1 MTDGVPE
8 RMATLLHVVDYSG
21 SDPQTARLV
30 EEVLARLPVDEFAVG
45 IVSSGAEL
53 ERARALAGRLARP
66 VEVID
71 VPALVH
77 RFAVALGE
85 DAQFAGSPTHE
96 VLADT
101 FIDPGVVW
109 FPQLQFH
116 LPAHR
121 GLAKIVAGIPDV
133 SLIEM
138 AEFLAEKGD
147 AVESAAAT
155 GLAAMADM
163 ALRRVAASPARLV
176 APSGRVADHLAKT
189 YGCSPAQVILPT
201 PSLLDLPAE
210 PVPGLP
216 PHYIIYAGGIGPL
229 GNHESLL
236 MAQARLKG
244 EGKPFPLVL
253 AGEGTSRIAGGTGH
267 RGAYLKGLIDHLGLV
282 LGTDVHILDDVT
294 PGALKTAF
302 SQSSG
307 VILPAL
313 AEDAALL
320 AAGQAAEL
328 GVPLAASDMAGPR
341 DYFSRRGIAPL
352 WFRPGAAD
360 EIAAVLGA
368 LRAASPK
375 PPARLPDPGWDEVAQ
390 SYLTLFREQA
400 ILAASQSGVQ

>member
-1 MTDGVPE
+1 MTGGAPK
-8 RMATLLHVVDYSG
+8 RMATLLHVVDYTG

-30 EEVLARLPVDEFAVG
+30 EEVLARLPADDFAIG
-45 IVSSGAEL
+45 IVSSGTGL
-53 ERARALAGRLARP
+53 ERAHALAGKLTRP
-66 VEVID
+66 IEVID
-71 VPALVH
+71 TPALIH
-77 RFAVALGE
+77 RFAVALGP
-85 DAQFAGSPTHE
+85 DAEFTGSPTYE
-96 VLADT
+96 VLGDT
-101 FIDPGVVW
+101 FNDPDVVW

-138 AEFLAEKGD
+138 AEFLAEKGGT
-147 AVESAAAT
+147 VESASAT

-176 APSGRVADHLAKT
+176 APSRRVADYLAKI
-189 YGCSPAQVILPT
+189 YGCSPALVTVPT
-201 PSLLDLPAE
+201 PSLRDLPAE

-216 PHYIIYAGGIGPL
+216 PRYIIYAGGIGPL

-236 MAQARLKG
+236 MAQARLKSG
-244 EGKPFPLVL
+244 GQAFPLVL
-253 AGEGTSRIAGGTGH
+253 AGEGTALIASGTTH
-267 RGAYLKGLIDHLGLV
+267 RGAYLKALIEHLGLIPGEDVHV
-282 LGTDVHILDDVT
+282 LGELT
-294 PGALKTAF
+294 PGALKTVF

-307 VILPAL
+307 AVVPVL
-313 AEDAALL
+313 AEDDALL

-328 GVPLAASDMAGPR
+328 GVQIAVSDMPGPR
-341 DYFSRRGIAPL
+341 EYFTRRGLSPL

-368 LRAASPK
+368 LRDAAPR
-375 PPARLPDPGWDEVAQ
+375 PPADLPNAGWDEVAQ

-400 ILAASQSGVQ
+400 ILAASQSGVH

>member
-1 MTDGVPE
+1 
-8 RMATLLHVVDYSG
+8 MATLLHVVDYTPP
-21 SDPQTARLV
+21 DPQTARLV
-30 EEVLARLPVDEFAVG
+30 EEVLARLPADEFAVG

-53 ERARALAGRLARP
+53 DRARALAGRLDRP
-66 VEVID
+66 VEVHD

-77 RFAVALGE
+77 RFAVALDG
-85 DAQFAGSPTHE
+85 DARFTGSPTHE

-101 FIDPGVVW
+101 FIAPGVVW

-121 GLAKIVAGIPDV
+121 GLAKIVAGIPDT

-147 AVESAAAT
+147 SVESATAT

-176 APSGRVADHLAKT
+176 APSRRVADHLAKT
-189 YGCSPAQVILPT
+189 YGCAPALVTVPT
-201 PSLLDLPAE
+201 PSLLDVPAEAVPALPA
-210 PVPGLP
+210 
-216 PHYIIYAGGIGPL
+216 HYIVYAGGIGPL

-236 MAQARLKG
+236 MAQARLKSV
-244 EGKPFPLVL
+244 GKAFPLVL
-253 AGEGTSRIAGGTGH
+253 AGEGTEQVASGVSH
-267 RGAYLKGLIDHLGLV
+267 RGAYLKGLVEHLGLGLGLDIHV
-282 LGTDVHILDDVT
+282 LGDLT
-294 PGALKTAF
+294 PGELKTVF

-307 VILPAL
+307 AILPAV

-328 GVPLAASDMAGPR
+328 GVRLAVSDMPGPR
-341 DYFSRRGIAPL
+341 DYFSRRGLSPL

-360 EIAAVLGA
+360 EIAAALGA
-368 LRAASPK
+368 LPAASPH
-375 PPARLPDPGWDEVAQ
+375 PPVRLPDPGWDEVAQ

-400 ILAASQSGVQ
+400 ILAASQSGVR